1 MDGSRGAI
9 TTMRSLGCG
18 GPPTTDTE
26 PLRGGGAV
34 ARDRAGALVPHPHRY
49 FQVAGRPT
57 LFESLWRG
65 GRVEGDRAWPLDRH
79 SHSDLQVA
87 GGPPPHPER
96 FERGAGE
103 WPAAS
108 GRLLARARRIRGGW
122 WSATTHSAFQWGCR
136 GQFWTTRCLVGSRI
150 AFSWL
155 EVVHHCAQ
163 CLLRG
168 GGSVRRSSVRAA
180 APYTHSTHRRRAHR
194 CDASGHYL
202 PRRPPLLY
210 CPGPPP
216 RRAHFARTF
225 PVLGSRRTI
234 RAPAPLCLLLHH
246 LYDPYP

>member
-87 GGPPPHPER
+87 GGPPPHLER
-96 FERGAGE
+96 FERGGGLAGGLGS
-103 WPAAS
+103 PPGSCAAHS
-108 GRLLARARRIRGGW
+108 GRP
-122 WSATTHSAFQWGCR
+122 
-136 GQFWTTRCLVGSRI
+136 
-150 AFSWL
+150 
-155 EVVHHCAQ
+155 VVSHHPQ
-163 CLLRG
+163 CLSVG
-168 GGSVRRSSVRAA
+168 VRRSIRDHAVPRWLPPSVFGAE
-180 APYTHSTHRRRAHR
+180 
-194 CDASGHYL
+194 GG
-202 PRRPPLLY
+202 PPLRTVPFERGGLGPSLLGPRCRTVNAPDPSTS
-210 CPGPPP
+210 CPS
-216 RRAHFARTF
+216 
-225 PVLGSRRTI
+225 L
-234 RAPAPLCLLLHH
+234 
-246 LYDPYP
+246 